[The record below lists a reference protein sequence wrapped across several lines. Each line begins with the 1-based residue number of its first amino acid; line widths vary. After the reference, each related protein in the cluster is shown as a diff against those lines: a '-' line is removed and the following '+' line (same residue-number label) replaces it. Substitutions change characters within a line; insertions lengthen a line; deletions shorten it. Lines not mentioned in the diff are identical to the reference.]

1 MKYNNIKYR
10 HISWSKVVR
19 SVPID
24 GKRLYKVDQKW
35 F

>member
-19 SVPID
+19 MKSVPIEEE
-24 GKRLYKVDQKW
+24 KKSFL
-35 F
+35 